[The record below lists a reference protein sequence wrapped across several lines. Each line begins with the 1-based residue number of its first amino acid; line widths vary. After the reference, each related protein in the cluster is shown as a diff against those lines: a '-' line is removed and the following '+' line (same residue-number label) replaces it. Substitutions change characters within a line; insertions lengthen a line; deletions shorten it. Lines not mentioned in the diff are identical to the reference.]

1 MNSKYSVEWQKKMS
15 ESTMIREK
23 KFEDGKNERF
33 PRRGT
38 RTTYQKQVALKK
50 NVSKNK
56 REWMKSLCKLN
67 INSVGIH
74 FHSLVGCVY
83 VELTKT
89 IK

>member
-1 MNSKYSVEWQKKMS
+1 MS

-23 KFEDGKNERF
+23 KFEDGKNESF

-56 REWMKSLCKLN
+56 RE
-67 INSVGIH
+67 
-74 FHSLVGCVY
+74 
-83 VELTKT
+83 
-89 IK
+89 